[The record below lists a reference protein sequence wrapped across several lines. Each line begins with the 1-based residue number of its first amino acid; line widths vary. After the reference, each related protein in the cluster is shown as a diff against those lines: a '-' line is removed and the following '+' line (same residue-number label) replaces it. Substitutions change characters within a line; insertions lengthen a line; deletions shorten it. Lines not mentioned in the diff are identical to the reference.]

1 MTSITGIKGGYLAVA
16 LDQGHFKNRRFDNYE
31 MRNGIPY
38 GSAGIANIQSET
50 YNTRSNVTIRG
61 AAGRDE
67 KVITTSQ
74 KTHRIQDGR
83 WGFPFSSLATRGGTR
98 RPAWKTLIP

>member
-1 MTSITGIKGGYLAVA
+1 
-16 LDQGHFKNRRFDNYE
+16 

-38 GSAGIANIQSET
+38 GSAGIANIHSET

-83 WGFPFSSLATRGGTR
+83 WGFPVLITRHTG
-98 RPAWKTLIP
+98 WNEKTGLEDPYSDGLRN